1 MKSKLSDEAVPN
13 LDRRS
18 LDFGN
23 RTVVLAVAE
32 RLMETPIDQIASYD
46 ALSHAAGRD
55 VRKPAN
61 RWIIQDARR
70 HLNRLHG
77 VLFNCERGVGHR
89 RLSPESGIRY
99 AGEKGLKR
107 TRNAA
112 RNGRQRLENALRTA
126 NDVGAGERRTA
137 NQRLAVF
144 GLVEHLTK
152 PKAVANMPEDEV
164 KRAGDLDPLKRVLG
178 I

>member
-1 MKSKLSDEAVPN
+1 MKSNVSDEALPN
-13 LDRRS
+13 LERRS

-23 RTVVLAVAE
+23 RTVVLDVAE
-32 RLMETPIDQIASYD
+32 RMMETPIDQIASYD

-55 VRKPAN
+55 VRGN

-77 VLFNCERGVGHR
+77 VLFNCERGVGYR

-137 NQRLAVF
+137 NQRMAVL
-144 GLVEHLTK
+144 GLIEHLTK
-152 PKAVANMPEDEV
+152 P
-164 KRAGDLDPLKRVLG
+164 
-178 I
+178 

>member
-77 VLFNCERGVGHR
+77 VLFTHQSV
-89 RLSPESGIRY
+89 I
-99 AGEKGLKR
+99 
-107 TRNAA
+107 
-112 RNGRQRLENALRTA
+112 
-126 NDVGAGERRTA
+126 
-137 NQRLAVF
+137 
-144 GLVEHLTK
+144 
-152 PKAVANMPEDEV
+152 
-164 KRAGDLDPLKRVLG
+164 
-178 I
+178 